1 MPQVLPAS
9 RPRWAVSTWYHRRE
23 AQPARK
29 GEGEGEEVNIGSAGG
44 GLSECSFGNSTEEIE
59 SFLLALLALK
69 GGEAQHAPKATHY
82 RENLRSW

>member
-1 MPQVLPAS
+1 M
-9 RPRWAVSTWYHRRE
+9 
-23 AQPARK
+23 
-29 GEGEGEEVNIGSAGG
+29 NIGSAGG
-44 GLSECSFGNSTEEIE
+44 GRSECSFGNSTEEIE